1 MTKREKLIARFVSF
15 PADFTWDEL
24 KRLLAGFGYGPA
36 GKGKTSGSRVRF
48 TREDYPP
55 IILHKPH
62 PGSIVR
68 RYQLRQIHEFLMS
81 EGLLGDDDESN
92 EI

>member
-1 MTKREKLIARFVSF
+1 
-15 PADFTWDEL
+15 DEL

-48 TREDYPP
+48 TRQDYPP
-55 IILHKPH
+55 INLHKPH
-62 PGSIVR
+62 RGNMVR
-68 RYQLRQIHEFLMS
+68 RYQLRQVDEFLMS
-81 EGLLGDDDESN
+81 EGWLGDDDESN